1 MSVPVVFERVEADN
15 LSRNFGRRRA
25 LSKVTLHAAAGEVLV
40 LLGPNGAGKST
51 LLNILSS
58 LMRPSSGAVRYGRVT
73 AADAGDALRKSIG
86 FLGHELFLYADLT
99 ARENL
104 EFSAKLYDIDRAGAV
119 VERALDRAR
128 LTDRAND
135 RVGDFSRGMR
145 QRLALERAL
154 LHAPKLVL
162 LDEPFTGLDVASSEL
177 LSERLRGLA
186 AAGAIVC
193 AAVHDF
199 ERAAQIATRTLV
211 LERGKA
217 FEMPTGSGSLLER
230 YREVVAAASGPA
242 HHASEPA

>member
-1 MSVPVVFERVEADN
+1 MSAAVAFERVEADN

-25 LSKVTLHAAAGEVLV
+25 LSKVTMHAAAGEVLV

-58 LMRPSSGAVRYGRVT
+58 LMRPSSGVVRYGRAT
-73 AADAGDALRKSIG
+73 AADAGDALRAAIG
-86 FLGHELFLYADLT
+86 FLGHELFLYTDLT

-104 EFSAKLYDIDRAGAV
+104 EFAAKLYNITPAGAV
-119 VERALDRAR
+119 VERALEHAR
-128 LTDRAND
+128 LADRAND

-154 LHAPKLVL
+154 LHTPKLVL
-162 LDEPFTGLDVASSEL
+162 LDEPFTGLDDASAER
-177 LSERLRGLA
+177 LSERLRTLA

-199 ERAAQIATRTLV
+199 DRAATIATRTLV
-211 LERGKA
+211 LDRGRT
-217 FEMPTGSGSLLER
+217 FDMPAGPTSLVDR
-230 YREVVAAASGPA
+230 YRKILAGQGLAADAAGGRA
-242 HHASEPA
+242 